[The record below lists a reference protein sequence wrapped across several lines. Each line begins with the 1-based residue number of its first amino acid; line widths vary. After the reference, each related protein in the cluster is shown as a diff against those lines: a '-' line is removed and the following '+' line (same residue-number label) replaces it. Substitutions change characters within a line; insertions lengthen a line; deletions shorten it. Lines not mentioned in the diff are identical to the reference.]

1 MQELQKHP
9 ETQDLTMLAENSID
23 QTKSNSDKEGD
34 KNSDSI
40 IAKVNS
46 EVISTFGKSRNQ
58 KESEMP
64 KKGGDSLRTISGM

>member
-9 ETQDLTMLAENSID
+9 GTQDLTMLAENSKD

-46 EVISTFGKSRNQ
+46 EVISTFGKSQ
-58 KESEMP
+58 SQ
-64 KKGGDSLRTISGM
+64 

>member
-9 ETQDLTMLAENSID
+9 GTQDLTMLAENSID

-46 EVISTFGKSRNQ
+46 EVISTFGKSQ
-58 KESEMP
+58 SQ
-64 KKGGDSLRTISGM
+64 